1 MSIVPRSILPSESFI
16 DELLASMPPRY
27 REQFDR
33 GVVGEHA
40 RVVIGRGGLPAHVGL
55 CCAARGEPALCVVAA
70 DVPGL
75 LSAISASLML
85 EGFDIDQAD
94 AFTRS
99 TARGEAE
106 GLYLFQVRRRRREE
120 WAPLEMADVT
130 AVRGTLLE
138 VLGGREA
145 LRLQAEAFAGS
156 PPGNGET
163 HVRFIEHE
171 AELRLTL
178 ELETNDRTG
187 LLLAVSTVLFR
198 EGVQI
203 VGSRVRT
210 RGLRAVGRFDVVEAD
225 GTRIVATRLHRIQLA
240 VLAAVDG
247 RRRPSTVR
255 PLRPPRPISGVTPVP
270 TVGTRIVAPE

>member
-1 MSIVPRSILPSESFI
+1 MATDRRETAPTESFI

-33 GVVGEHA
+33 TVVCEHA
-40 RVVIGRGGLPAHVGL
+40 RVVLGRGRLPAHAGL
-55 CCAARGEPALCVVAA
+55 CGTGRGDPELCVVAA

-85 EGFDIDQAD
+85 EGFDIEQAD
-94 AFTRS
+94 AFTRPS
-99 TARGEAE
+99 SWGEVEA
-106 GLYLFQVRRRRREE
+106 LSLFRVRRRRREE
-120 WAPLEMADVT
+120 WAPLETADVT

-145 LRLQAEAFAGS
+145 LRLRAEAFAGS
-156 PPGNGET
+156 SPGTAQT
-163 HVRFIEHE
+163 HVRFIEHA

-187 LLLAVSTVLFR
+187 LLLAVSTSLFR

-203 VGSRVRT
+203 IGSRIRT
-210 RGLRAVGRFDVVEAD
+210 RGLRAVGRFDLVEVD
-225 GTRIVATRLHRIQLA
+225 GSRIVGTRLKRIQLA

-247 RRRPSTVR
+247 RRHPSTVL
-255 PLRPPRPISGVTPVP
+255 PLRPARPASGVTPLP
-270 TVGTRIVAPE
+270 TARTRTVAPE